1 MRSRAEDILIW
12 AKTAPT
18 NDVLRLT
25 ATTADDVGVVLIRGA
40 SELVKG
46 RKLIV
51 LLKKERY
58 NGMPYYLLTAYLGA

>member
-1 MRSRAEDILIW
+1 
-12 AKTAPT
+12 
-18 NDVLRLT
+18 VLRLT

-58 NGMPYYLLTAYLGA
+58 NGMQYYLLTAYLGA